1 MIPDLS
7 DDEECGDYEPLAGTA
22 RPGGIDPVG

>member
-7 DDEECGDYEPLAGTA
+7 DDEEGGDYDPLAATA
-22 RPGGIDPVG
+22 RPGAIDLTG